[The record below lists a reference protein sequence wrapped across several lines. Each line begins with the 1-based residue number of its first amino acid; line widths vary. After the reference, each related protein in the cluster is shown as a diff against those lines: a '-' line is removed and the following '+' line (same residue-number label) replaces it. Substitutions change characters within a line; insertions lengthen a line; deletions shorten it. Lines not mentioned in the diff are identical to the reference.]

1 MKQKKKVYTIKA
13 LLNLFPLSHVP
24 FIRLTNY
31 SVPFVQLFLYS
42 THKWSMKWILIC
54 PSENG
59 AGNIFIH
66 LLTFSSTWIKLFS
79 LAVIKISVQ
88 FRLVQSWNSCTPH
101 LRWNL
106 QVPPIAIFS
115 WRIWAWLCWLEAW
128 SSVGCS
134 SPATN
139 FQPPLKKKLIS
150 SRTGWILEADLLTY
164 VDFRSP
170 TTHASGTS
178 KLRGIYFVPVTTQQP
193 DVRLGVR
200 ALHQVP
206 VI

>member
-1 MKQKKKVYTIKA
+1 VHDSYIISPLSTSILHWFYMSISTHMLISVLLACIRWNKKKKVYTIKS

-66 LLTFSSTWIKLFS
+66 LLTFSSTWIKLFN

-139 FQPPLKKKLIS
+139 FQPPLKKN
-150 SRTGWILEADLLTY
+150 
-164 VDFRSP
+164 
-170 TTHASGTS
+170 
-178 KLRGIYFVPVTTQQP
+178 
-193 DVRLGVR
+193 
-200 ALHQVP
+200 
-206 VI
+206 